1 VLTLAH
7 QARKWAEHQAIQ
19 EDFPPSLVGFCAKA
33 SAYLFTLLKAA
44 GYDPQIIEN
53 DSHCFVL
60 VDQELVDITA
70 TQFSASLQHDFQPVE
85 IRPLSDLDSLYFWDV
100 HYRHYS
106 VTELQTSQTN
116 RHWPSR
122 QIPA

>member
-1 VLTLAH
+1 MKTQTTTATVLTLAH

-33 SAYLFTLLKAA
+33 SAY
-44 GYDPQIIEN
+44 
-53 DSHCFVL
+53 L